1 MVSLIVWFKFVPE
14 DRAEVADLLRLLTA
28 QTRQEPGCVSYTPH
42 PLQEDP
48 DTVVVYEQYRDEA
61 ALMAHRDSPH
71 FKKYAAGGLYQ
82 KMLERKLQNLI
93 DIV

>member
-1 MVSLIVWFKFVPE
+1 MVSLLVRFKFAPE
-14 DRAEVADLLRLLTA
+14 DRVEVADLLRILTA
-28 QTRQEPGCVSYTPH
+28 ETRKEPGCVSYTPH

-48 DTVVVYEQYRDEA
+48 DTILIYEQYRDEQ
-61 ALMAHRDSPH
+61 ALTAHRESPH

-82 KMLERKLQNLI
+82 KMRERNLQNLI

>member
-1 MVSLIVWFKFVPE
+1 MISLLVWFKFAPE
-14 DRAEVADLLRLLTA
+14 ERAEIAELLRILTTE
-28 QTRQEPGCVSYTPH
+28 TRKEPGCVSYTPH

-48 DTVVVYEQYRDEA
+48 DTVVIYEQYRDEQ
-61 ALMAHRDSPH
+61 ALSAHRESPH

-82 KMLERKLQNLI
+82 KMRERNLQNLI

>member
-1 MVSLIVWFKFVPE
+1 MVSLLVWFKFAPE
-14 DRAEVADLLRLLTA
+14 DRAEIAEMLRILTA
-28 QTRQEPGCVSYTPH
+28 ETRKEPGCVNYTPH

-48 DTVVVYEQYRDEA
+48 DTVVIYEQYRDEQ
-61 ALMAHRDSPH
+61 ALSAHRESPH

-82 KMLERKLQNLI
+82 KMRERNLQNLI

>member
-1 MVSLIVWFKFVPE
+1 MVSLLVRFKFAPE
-14 DRAEVADLLRLLTA
+14 DRAEVADLLRILTVE
-28 QTRQEPGCVSYTPH
+28 TRKEPGCVSYTPH

-48 DTVVVYEQYRDEA
+48 DTILIYEQYRDEQS
-61 ALMAHRDSPH
+61 LIAHRESPH

-82 KMLERKLQNLI
+82 KMRERNLQNLI